1 MGWREKLLPLILD
14 TSLRTAYAPFLGW
27 PTRWGRHA
35 SEMAYK
41 VHLRTE
47 GQDMPFKRGRVKPKF
62 LGLVLVLSILV
73 ALASLAVT
81 WFMRLFY
88 SYNPQ

>member
-1 MGWREKLLPLILD
+1 
-14 TSLRTAYAPFLGW
+14 
-27 PTRWGRHA
+27 
-35 SEMAYK
+35 
-41 VHLRTE
+41 
-47 GQDMPFKRGRVKPKF
+47 MPFKRGRVKPKF

>member
-1 MGWREKLLPLILD
+1 
-14 TSLRTAYAPFLGW
+14 
-27 PTRWGRHA
+27 
-35 SEMAYK
+35 
-41 VHLRTE
+41 
-47 GQDMPFKRGRVKPKF
+47 MPFKRGRVKPKF
-62 LGLVLVLSILV
+62 LGLVLVLGILI